1 MVHPKMNIV
10 NNYSPLPFNIHIALG
25 IKSPTGTWSE
35 EAILMVKR
43 LVCNRFI
50 RVEILGKKDGRALV
64 SMIDESS
71 DPQTN
76 AAEVLVNMGY
86 ASIESVETEKHEP
99 TQASFPEMPCK

>member
-1 MVHPKMNIV
+1 
-10 NNYSPLPFNIHIALG
+10 
-25 IKSPTGTWSE
+25 
-35 EAILMVKR
+35 MVKR

>member
-1 MVHPKMNIV
+1 
-10 NNYSPLPFNIHIALG
+10 
-25 IKSPTGTWSE
+25 
-35 EAILMVKR
+35 MVKR

-99 TQASFPEMPCK
+99 TQASFPEMPCKWKIVVITVCFVDVGFSISDFFLKNN